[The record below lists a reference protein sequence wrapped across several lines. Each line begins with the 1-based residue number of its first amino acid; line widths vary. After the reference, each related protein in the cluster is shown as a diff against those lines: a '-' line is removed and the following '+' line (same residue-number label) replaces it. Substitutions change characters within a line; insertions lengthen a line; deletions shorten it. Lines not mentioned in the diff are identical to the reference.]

1 MLKER
6 RKHGNSMYLLY
17 IYIYIYVYIY
27 NILGYICSIKF
38 LEAGGKYKVYV
49 IDSLECLNIQ

>member
-1 MLKER
+1 MEAACIC
-6 RKHGNSMYLLY
+6 Y